1 MNKYYYI
8 SVKNALKIDYSMDV
22 ILETLW
28 IN

>member
-1 MNKYYYI
+1 MNKYCYI
-8 SVKNALKIDYSMDV
+8 SAKNALKIDYSMDV